1 MGGLI
6 STLAFPAPQ
15 LPREFY
21 QDELMKRPDLV
32 QFKTSNREN
41 VWACHVRAERF
52 GADFFPA
59 ATRPTLL
66 YSHGNAEDLA
76 LHLDFIDML
85 SQCTGADVFSYD
97 YVGYS
102 LSRLEGHQP
111 SEAGCYRSSEAA
123 WRYCVEE
130 LKIPP
135 SRIVIFG
142 RSIGSGPAID
152 LASREKIEGT
162 DHSPLDVRGVLL
174 QSPIES
180 GARAVFG
187 WTVSM
192 VGYAMDIF
200 KNYEKIGNIRCKV
213 AIMHGTADEVVPVG
227 NGQNLHQMSRN
238 KFQPLWIEGYGHNN
252 MPYEECFNYT
262 KRFLQELEP
271 ASPPRN

>member
-1 MGGLI
+1 
-6 STLAFPAPQ
+6 
-15 LPREFY
+15 
-21 QDELMKRPDLV
+21 MKRSDLH
-32 QFKTSNREN
+32 QFQTTQGER
-41 VWACHVRAERF
+41 VPACYVRADRF
-52 GADFFPA
+52 GADVFPA

-102 LSRLEGHQP
+102 LSRVLDDRQP

-135 SRIVIFG
+135 DRIVIFG

-152 LASREKIEGT
+152 LASRKDIEGT
-162 DHSPLDVRGVLL
+162 KYSPLDVRGVLL

-200 KNYEKIGNIRCKV
+200 KNYEKIGNIRCPV

-227 NGQNLHQMSRN
+227 NGKNLYDMSRN

-262 KRFLQELEP
+262 KRFLKSIEP
-271 ASPPRN
+271 RDS